1 MGRFVHSFSLCTMG
15 VLGVAASTS
24 REYLRG
30 SAVAG
35 LSHAAKAKSAPRRV
49 YWYTSFYFRP
59 SLLESFL
66 VLFRLVLF
74 CFGLFMTGRGILQL
88 LTEFAASPVIT
99 RCPKSF
105 PHTLIIPLK

>member
-1 MGRFVHSFSLCTMG
+1 MANVEPFEQFAVTEMGRFVHSFSLCTMG

-49 YWYTSFYFRP
+49 YWYTSFYFRL
-59 SLLESFL
+59 SLLERCFCL
-66 VLFRLVLF
+66 V
-74 CFGLFMTGRGILQL
+74 
-88 LTEFAASPVIT
+88 
-99 RCPKSF
+99 
-105 PHTLIIPLK
+105 